1 MLRKCQMS
9 RILLFLYLKVPII
22 KLTDKNTE
30 VKIDISFN
38 VYAGVKAADFVK
50 VHYVSCK
57 LFNLSKINSGVLLQ
71 YIKPWVSQ
79 TSSYLELE
87 AASCG
92 LVSLQSYPRY
102 FETP

>member
-38 VYAGVKAADFVK
+38 VHAGVKAADFVK

-57 LFNLSKINSGVLLQ
+57 LFNLSK
-71 YIKPWVSQ
+71 PWVSQ
-79 TSSYLELE
+79 TSSYLKLE

-92 LVSLQSYPRY
+92 LVSLQSYPGY